1 MLVRESPRCF
11 TLTDRRPPDEYRLA
25 AYLDR
30 WPLLSVAEA
39 VAELAALDA
48 ATDTPAEED
57 AADARP

>member
-1 MLVRESPRCF
+1 MPA

-48 ATDTPAEED
+48 ATDAPAGED
-57 AADARP
+57 E

>member
-1 MLVRESPRCF
+1 MPA

-48 ATDTPAEED
+48 ATTEED
-57 AADARP
+57 AADAIQVGPVTPPPG